1 MKLKNTQKGAAMVEF
16 AIVLPL
22 FLVLVFGMIEFSL
35 MLYDKALITN
45 ASREAARSGIALR
58 QPTLPLGS
66 LTDNVNTSLQG
77 LTNLTICH
85 YLGANSRITC
95 PNSTNL
101 LISFG
106 TNNPATPTA
115 VYIPATPIQSGTT
128 IVRVTVNYTYNMLVF
143 GRLINLLSNGS
154 FSSSIVLSSTSN
166 MILE

>member
-1 MKLKNTQKGAAMVEF
+1 
-16 AIVLPL
+16 
-22 FLVLVFGMIEFSL
+22 LVFGMIEFSL

-66 LTDNVNTSLQG
+66 LTDNVNTTLRG

-85 YLGANSRITC
+85 YLGANSQITC
-95 PNSTNL
+95 PNNTTNL

-106 TNNPATPTA
+106 TNNPATPS
-115 VYIPATPIQSGTT
+115 VIYYPATPITPGTT

-143 GRLINLLSNGS
+143 GRLINLLGNGS
-154 FSSSIVLSSTSN
+154 FSSSIALSSTSS